1 MGRRESRRDGEDSAE
16 RAAARAAGRGPEG
29 CGRDRVGGAA
39 ARSELVRLATPRV
52 VQEALEQEQ
61 TDFVGRE
68 RYARQPGRGK
78 RNGCIPG
85 HLDTAEGRL
94 SVQVPQVREA
104 GTPCRSALDDFLRGH
119 SDVVER
125 LAVEMWARSRSARSP
140 NSEEGAPLNVYRRLG
155 T

>member
-85 HLDTAEGRL
+85 HLDTAEGRRPVARPSTTSCAATRTSSSDWRWRCGPAADRPGRL
-94 SVQVPQVREA
+94 
-104 GTPCRSALDDFLRGH
+104 TPRRARRSTFTEDWGLDR
-119 SDVVER
+119 
-125 LAVEMWARSRSARSP
+125 W
-140 NSEEGAPLNVYRRLG
+140 NS
-155 T
+155 